1 MKVIETG
8 GRVRIIQADKIG
20 EKLDVGNYAVGF
32 SENEGFFLNKRE
44 PFDLPSKIY
53 GCTTFPDRIMKTF
66 NARKRG
72 MGVLLSG
79 PKGTGKTVEAKIT
92 CNTSKMPC
100 IFITDGFTGAG
111 FSEFLDSIKTP
122 SVIYIDEFEKVY
134 ADKDDRNFFL
144 SVMDGTNSSR
154 HLFLLTS
161 NEERI
166 GEYFESRPGR
176 VRYHKRYD
184 FLDDEM
190 ILSIIEDRLQHK
202 HLAEKVRTTLLKISS
217 LSVDSAVSI
226 IDECNIHNETP
237 DKFVEFFNVISTRPS
252 YYDIEIRTTLWR
264 PRKGLEDAQNT
275 RANQLI
281 SNYERNYFDEADR
294 DFQIM
299 SGMAEKRESKFN
311 ANYCD
316 PFYDDDNGQGEVPH
330 LNINRATDSSGA
342 FRSFDWASER
352 VVSFNENRKGFTAVH
367 KNGDV
372 MIGKAIKHF
381 RAAF

>member
-32 SENEGFFLNKRE
+32 SQNEGFFLNKRE

-92 CNTSKMPC
+92 CNSSNMPC
-100 IFITDGFTGAG
+100 IFITDGFTGSN

-134 ADKDDRNFFL
+134 ADNDDRNFFL

-176 VRYHKRYD
+176 VRYHKKYD

-202 HLAEKVRTTLLKISS
+202 QLTEKVRATLLKISS

-237 DKFVEFFNVISTRPS
+237 DKFVEFFNVKSTRES
-252 YYDIEIRTTLWR
+252 FYDLELRTTIWK
-264 PRKGLEDAQNT
+264 PRQGLDEIKIM

-281 SNYERNYFDEADR
+281 SNYERNYFGEDDH
-294 DFQIM
+294 DFETM
-299 SGMAEKRESKFN
+299 SGLAEKREVTFTAHFS
-311 ANYCD
+311 D
-316 PFYDDDNGQGEVPH
+316 PFYDNEDEDEVPH
-330 LNINRATDSSGA
+330 LNINRMTDASGA
-342 FRSFDWASER
+342 ARSFDWPSER
-352 VVSFNENRKGFTAVH
+352 IVSFNENRKGFTAVH

-372 MIGKAIKHF
+372 LIAKTIKRF